1 MPNEGLPFANSIK
14 DQFRAAALLVGR
26 VAPPQKDVSKKSCT
40 QVATSV
46 GPLALAPPKSCGLKP
61 NRKRASPIKV
71 RLSEI
76 ERGLVRQKAAKADLS
91 VNAFIKTAILEAQYK
106 PPIPRE
112 VHRELFRINR
122 QLTGIATNINQMTKQ
137 LNGGATNAEEA
148 LRFLERITGPVL
160 ETLGII
166 RHTLGR
172 NPAGPMP

>member
-1 MPNEGLPFANSIK
+1 MHNEGLPFNDLIK
-14 DQFRAAALLVGR
+14 DQFHAAALLIGR
-26 VAPPQKDVSKKSCT
+26 MAPSQNEVFKKSCT

-76 ERGLVRQKAAKADLS
+76 ERGFVKQKADRADLS
-91 VNAFIKTAILEAQYK
+91 VNAFIKVVILDANYK
-106 PPIPRE
+106 PPLPRE
-112 VHRELFRINR
+112 VKRELFRINR
-122 QLTGIATNINQMTKQ
+122 QLTGIATNINQMAKQ
-137 LNGGATNAEEA
+137 LNGGTKNAQEA

-160 ETLGII
+160 ETLSIV
-166 RHTLGR
+166 RQTLGR